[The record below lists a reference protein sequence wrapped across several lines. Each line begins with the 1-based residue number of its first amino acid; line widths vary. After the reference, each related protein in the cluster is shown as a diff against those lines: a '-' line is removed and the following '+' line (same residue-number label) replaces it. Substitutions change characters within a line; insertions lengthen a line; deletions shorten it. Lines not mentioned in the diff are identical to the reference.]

1 MMNST
6 GIAIFT
12 YNRPSHLRRVL
23 IALEDYKIEKIVV
36 FIDGPKNLT
45 DKICQE
51 EILFMLRS
59 NKKIKSK
66 IYLNKKNIGLANSIM
81 NGLKIMSKNYK
92 SFIVLEDDCVP
103 RKHFFK
109 FMNKCLK
116 VYELNNSVG
125 AICGYQLPE
134 IHQALSKTIKAVG
147 LRNFSSWGWATWSKK
162 WKNYLNHELNYET
175 NNFKIN
181 SKILKIINKKNVDK
195 KKIWTLKYITY
206 SNLNTNFFVFP
217 NKSLIKNIGFD
228 GSGVNSKSTLMFN
241 TKYYPSKKILIKKEL
256 KINEKLSLIQE
267 NILSKRLHLF
277 Y

>member
-1 MMNST
+1 MNST

-23 IALEDYKIEKIVV
+23 IALEDYKINKIVV

-45 DKICQE
+45 DKVCQE
-51 EILFMLRS
+51 EILFMLKT

-66 IYLNKKNIGLANSIM
+66 IYLNKNNIGLAKSIM
-81 NGLKIMSKNYK
+81 NGLKIMSKNYE

-103 RKHFFK
+103 RKYFFK

-116 VYELNNSVG
+116 VYEFNNSVDS
-125 AICGYQLPE
+125 ICGYQFPE
-134 IHQALSKTIKAVG
+134 IHQASNKTIKAVG
-147 LRNFSSWGWATWSKK
+147 LRNFSSWGWATWANK
-162 WKNYLNHELNYET
+162 WKNYLKQELNYKSI
-175 NNFKIN
+175 NLHKN
-181 SKILKIINKKNVDK
+181 SKILKAINKKNVDK
-195 KKIWTLKYITY
+195 KKIWTSKYIQY
-206 SNLNTNFFVFP
+206 CDLNKKFFVFP

-228 GSGVNSKSTLMFN
+228 GSGVNSKSTLLFN
-241 TKYYPSKKILIKKEL
+241 TKYFPSKNMMIKKEM